1 MNVEILNNLGEMM
14 DNNLGVQVLS
24 GIMIIVFGIVFVF
37 GLTNCILG
45 YRLLRFWMMIFG
57 FCIGAGIGFFLV
69 YRIGTEEKAYY
80 MGAMLGIGVVMA
92 VLAFMIYRAGIF
104 ILGAGLGLSLSIYLI
119 HPTSSFSF
127 FLCILIGV
135 GIGVLAM
142 RYDREV
148 IIVGTSFL
156 GGVTA
161 GLSLAKL
168 LSMDQIP
175 YGILFGA
182 AFAILG
188 MLIQFAINKP
198 KAGKGPRRRE
208 AEPERRP
215 SEKRT
220 GRKEMPEDE
229 ADQEE
234 LLEEKLLEEEL
245 LDDDDFE
252 DYFTGKLDLT
262 RDKRASD
269 PKKTDELKVQDIHSQ
284 MWEQKK
290 QQSQRKSRRR
300 KTDLTD

>member
-1 MNVEILNNLGEMM
+1 MNVEILNKLGEMM
-14 DNNLGVQVLS
+14 DNILGIQVLS

-104 ILGAGLGLSLSIYLI
+104 ILGAGLGLFLSIYLI

-135 GIGVLAM
+135 GIGVLAL

-168 LSMDQIP
+168 LAMDQIP

-198 KAGKGPRRRE
+198 RAAKAPRREEQPDRRSSEERTKKKE
-208 AEPERRP
+208 AL
-215 SEKRT
+215 
-220 GRKEMPEDE
+220 EDE
-229 ADQEE
+229 VDQEE
-234 LLEEKLLEEEL
+234 LEEKLLEEEL
-245 LDDDDFE
+245 LDEDDFE
-252 DYFTGKLDLT
+252 DYFTGKLDLA
-262 RDKRASD
+262 RDERVSGS
-269 PKKTDELKVQDIHSQ
+269 KKTDGPKVQDIHSQ

-290 QQSQRKSRRR
+290 QQSQRRTRKR
-300 KTDLTD
+300 KTDITD

>member
-1 MNVEILNNLGEMM
+1 MNVEILNKLGEMM
-14 DNNLGVQVLS
+14 DNILGIQVLS

-37 GLTNCILG
+37 GLINCILG

-104 ILGAGLGLSLSIYLI
+104 ILGAGLGLFLSIYLI

-135 GIGVLAM
+135 GIGMLAL

-168 LSMDQIP
+168 LAMDQIP

-198 KAGKGPRRRE
+198 RAAKAPRREEQPDRRSSEERTKKKE
-208 AEPERRP
+208 AL
-215 SEKRT
+215 
-220 GRKEMPEDE
+220 EDE

-234 LLEEKLLEEEL
+234 LEEKFLEEEL
-245 LDDDDFE
+245 LDEDDFE
-252 DYFTGKLDLT
+252 DYFTGKLDLA
-262 RDKRASD
+262 RDERVSGS
-269 PKKTDELKVQDIHSQ
+269 KKTDGLKVQDIHSQ

-290 QQSQRKSRRR
+290 QQSQRRTRKR
-300 KTDLTD
+300 KTDITD

>member
-1 MNVEILNNLGEMM
+1 MNVEILNKLGEMM
-14 DNNLGVQVLS
+14 DNILGIQVLS

-69 YRIGTEEKAYY
+69 YRIDTEDKAYY
-80 MGAMLGIGVVMA
+80 MAAMLGIGVVMA

-104 ILGAGLGLSLSIYLI
+104 ILGAGLGLFLSIYLI

-135 GIGVLAM
+135 GIGVLAL

-168 LSMDQIP
+168 LAMDQIP

-198 KAGKGPRRRE
+198 RAAKAPRREEQLDRRSSE
-208 AEPERRP
+208 ERI
-215 SEKRT
+215 KK
-220 GRKEMPEDE
+220 KEVLEDE

-234 LLEEKLLEEEL
+234 LEEKILEEEL
-245 LDDDDFE
+245 LDEDDFE

-262 RDKRASD
+262 KDERVSGS
-269 PKKTDELKVQDIHSQ
+269 KKTDGAKAQDIHSQ

-290 QQSQRKSRRR
+290 QQSQRRTR
-300 KTDLTD
+300 KRKIDITD

>member
-1 MNVEILNNLGEMM
+1 MNVEILNKLGEMM
-14 DNNLGVQVLS
+14 DNILGIQVLS

-104 ILGAGLGLSLSIYLI
+104 ILGAGLGLFLSIYLI

-135 GIGVLAM
+135 GIGVLAL

-168 LSMDQIP
+168 LAMDQIP

-198 KAGKGPRRRE
+198 RAAKAPRREEQPDRRSSEERTKKKE
-208 AEPERRP
+208 AL
-215 SEKRT
+215 
-220 GRKEMPEDE
+220 EDE

-234 LLEEKLLEEEL
+234 LEEKILEEEL
-245 LDDDDFE
+245 LDEDDFE
-252 DYFTGKLDLT
+252 DYFTGKLDLAKDE
-262 RDKRASD
+262 RVSGS
-269 PKKTDELKVQDIHSQ
+269 KKTDGAKAQDIHSQ

-290 QQSQRKSRRR
+290 QQSQRRTR
-300 KTDLTD
+300 KRKIDITD

>member
-1 MNVEILNNLGEMM
+1 MNVEILNKLGEMM
-14 DNNLGVQVLS
+14 DNILGIQVLS

-69 YRIGTEEKAYY
+69 YRIDTEEKAYY

-104 ILGAGLGLSLSIYLI
+104 ILGAGLGLFLSIYLI

-127 FLCILIGV
+127 FLCILVGV
-135 GIGVLAM
+135 GIGVLAL

-168 LSMDQIP
+168 LAMDQIP

-198 KAGKGPRRRE
+198 RAAKAPRREEQLDRRSSE
-208 AEPERRP
+208 ERI
-215 SEKRT
+215 KK
-220 GRKEMPEDE
+220 KEVLEDE

-234 LLEEKLLEEEL
+234 LEEKILEEEL
-245 LDDDDFE
+245 LDEDDFE
-252 DYFTGKLDLT
+252 DYFTGKLDLAKDE
-262 RDKRASD
+262 RVSGS
-269 PKKTDELKVQDIHSQ
+269 KKTDGAKAQDIHSQ

-290 QQSQRKSRRR
+290 QQSQRRTR
-300 KTDLTD
+300 KRKIDITD

>member
-1 MNVEILNNLGEMM
+1 MNVEILNKLGEMM
-14 DNNLGVQVLS
+14 DNILGIQVLS

-69 YRIGTEEKAYY
+69 YRIDTEEKAYY
-80 MGAMLGIGVVMA
+80 MAAMLGIGVVMA

-104 ILGAGLGLSLSIYLI
+104 ILGAGLGLFLSIYLI

-135 GIGVLAM
+135 GIGVLAL

-168 LSMDQIP
+168 LAMDQIP

-198 KAGKGPRRRE
+198 RASKAPRREEQLDRRSSE
-208 AEPERRP
+208 ERI
-215 SEKRT
+215 KK
-220 GRKEMPEDE
+220 KEVLEDE

-234 LLEEKLLEEEL
+234 LEEKILEEEL
-245 LDDDDFE
+245 LDEDDFE

-262 RDKRASD
+262 KDERVSGS
-269 PKKTDELKVQDIHSQ
+269 KKTDGAKAQDIHSQ

-290 QQSQRKSRRR
+290 QQSQRRTR
-300 KTDLTD
+300 KRKIDITD

>member
-1 MNVEILNNLGEMM
+1 MNVEILNKLGEMM
-14 DNNLGVQVLS
+14 DNILGIQVLS

-69 YRIGTEEKAYY
+69 YRVGTEEKAYY

-104 ILGAGLGLSLSIYLI
+104 ILGAGLGLFLSIYLI

-135 GIGVLAM
+135 GIGVLAL

-168 LSMDQIP
+168 LAMDQIP

-198 KAGKGPRRRE
+198 RAAKATRRE
-208 AEPERRP
+208 EQPDRRSSEERT
-215 SEKRT
+215 KK
-220 GRKEMPEDE
+220 KETLEDE
-229 ADQEE
+229 ADQED
-234 LLEEKLLEEEL
+234 LEEKYLEEEL
-245 LDDDDFE
+245 LDEDDFE
-252 DYFTGKLDLT
+252 DYVTGKLDLAKDE
-262 RDKRASD
+262 RVSGS
-269 PKKTDELKVQDIHSQ
+269 KKTDGAKAQDIHSQ

-290 QQSQRKSRRR
+290 QQSQRRTR
-300 KTDLTD
+300 KRKIDITD

>member
-1 MNVEILNNLGEMM
+1 MNVEILNKLGEMM
-14 DNNLGVQVLS
+14 DNILGIQVLS

-57 FCIGAGIGFFLV
+57 FYIGAGIGFFLV
-69 YRIGTEEKAYY
+69 YRVGTEEKAYY

-104 ILGAGLGLSLSIYLI
+104 ILGAGLGLFLSIYLI

-135 GIGVLAM
+135 GIGVLAL

-168 LSMDQIP
+168 LVMDQIP

-198 KAGKGPRRRE
+198 RAAKATRRE
-208 AEPERRP
+208 EQPDRRSSEERI
-215 SEKRT
+215 KK
-220 GRKEMPEDE
+220 KEVLEDE

-234 LLEEKLLEEEL
+234 LEEKILEEEL
-245 LDDDDFE
+245 LDEDDFE
-252 DYFTGKLDLT
+252 DYFTGKLDLAKDE
-262 RDKRASD
+262 RVSGS
-269 PKKTDELKVQDIHSQ
+269 KKTDGAKAQDIHSQ

-290 QQSQRKSRRR
+290 QQSQRRTR
-300 KTDLTD
+300 KRKIDITD

>member
-1 MNVEILNNLGEMM
+1 MNVEILNKLGEMM
-14 DNNLGVQVLS
+14 DNILGIQVLS

-104 ILGAGLGLSLSIYLI
+104 ILGAGLGLFLSIYLI

-135 GIGVLAM
+135 GIGVLAL

-168 LSMDQIP
+168 LAMDQIP

-198 KAGKGPRRRE
+198 RAAKAPRREEQPDRRSSEERTKKKE
-208 AEPERRP
+208 AL
-215 SEKRT
+215 
-220 GRKEMPEDE
+220 EDE
-229 ADQEE
+229 TDQED
-234 LLEEKLLEEEL
+234 LEEKLLEEEL
-245 LDDDDFE
+245 LDEDDFE
-252 DYFTGKLDLT
+252 DYFTGKLDLA
-262 RDKRASD
+262 RDERVSGS
-269 PKKTDELKVQDIHSQ
+269 KKTDGLKAQDIHSQ

-290 QQSQRKSRRR
+290 QQSQRRTRKR
-300 KTDLTD
+300 KTDITD

>member
-1 MNVEILNNLGEMM
+1 MNVEILNKLGEMM
-14 DNNLGVQVLS
+14 DNILGIQVLS

-69 YRIGTEEKAYY
+69 YRIDTEEKAYY
-80 MGAMLGIGVVMA
+80 MAAMLGIGVVMA

-104 ILGAGLGLSLSIYLI
+104 ILGAGLGLFLSIYLI

-135 GIGVLAM
+135 GIGVLAL

-168 LSMDQIP
+168 LAMDQIP

-198 KAGKGPRRRE
+198 RAAKATRRE
-208 AEPERRP
+208 EKPDRRSSEERT
-215 SEKRT
+215 KK
-220 GRKEMPEDE
+220 KEALEDE
-229 ADQEE
+229 ADQED
-234 LLEEKLLEEEL
+234 LEEKYLEEEL
-245 LDDDDFE
+245 LDEDDFE
-252 DYFTGKLDLT
+252 DYFTGKLDLAKDE
-262 RDKRASD
+262 RVSGS
-269 PKKTDELKVQDIHSQ
+269 KKTDGAKAQDIHSQ

-290 QQSQRKSRRR
+290 QQSQRRTR
-300 KTDLTD
+300 KRKIDITD

>member
-1 MNVEILNNLGEMM
+1 MNVEILNKLAEMM
-14 DNNLGVQVLS
+14 DNILGIQVLS

-104 ILGAGLGLSLSIYLI
+104 ILGAGLGLFLSIYLI

-135 GIGVLAM
+135 GIGVLAL

-168 LSMDQIP
+168 LAMDQIP

-198 KAGKGPRRRE
+198 RAAKAPRREGQPDRRSSEERTKKKE
-208 AEPERRP
+208 AL
-215 SEKRT
+215 
-220 GRKEMPEDE
+220 EDE

-234 LLEEKLLEEEL
+234 LEEKFLEEEL
-245 LDDDDFE
+245 LDEDDFE
-252 DYFTGKLDLT
+252 DYFTGKLDLA
-262 RDKRASD
+262 RDERVSGS
-269 PKKTDELKVQDIHSQ
+269 KKTDGLKAQDIHSQ

-290 QQSQRKSRRR
+290 QQSQRRTRKR
-300 KTDLTD
+300 KTDITD

>member
-1 MNVEILNNLGEMM
+1 MNVEILNKLGEMM
-14 DNNLGVQVLS
+14 DNILGIQVLS

-69 YRIGTEEKAYY
+69 YRVGTEEKAYY

-104 ILGAGLGLSLSIYLI
+104 ILGAGLGLFLSIYLI

-135 GIGVLAM
+135 GIGVLAL

-168 LSMDQIP
+168 LAMDQIP

-198 KAGKGPRRRE
+198 RAAKAPRREEQLDRRSSE
-208 AEPERRP
+208 ERI
-215 SEKRT
+215 KK
-220 GRKEMPEDE
+220 KEVLEDE

-234 LLEEKLLEEEL
+234 LEEKILEEEL
-245 LDDDDFE
+245 LDEDDFE
-252 DYFTGKLDLT
+252 DYFTGKLDLAKDE
-262 RDKRASD
+262 RVSES
-269 PKKTDELKVQDIHSQ
+269 KKTDGAKAQDIHSQ

-290 QQSQRKSRRR
+290 QQSQRRTR
-300 KTDLTD
+300 KRKIDITD

>member
-1 MNVEILNNLGEMM
+1 MNVEILNKLGEMM
-14 DNNLGVQVLS
+14 DNILGIQVLS

-69 YRIGTEEKAYY
+69 YRIDTEEKAYY
-80 MGAMLGIGVVMA
+80 MVAMLGIGVVMA

-104 ILGAGLGLSLSIYLI
+104 ILGAGLGLFLSIYLI

-135 GIGVLAM
+135 GIGVLAL

-168 LSMDQIP
+168 LAMDQIP

-198 KAGKGPRRRE
+198 RAAKAPRREEQLDRRSSE
-208 AEPERRP
+208 ERI
-215 SEKRT
+215 KK
-220 GRKEMPEDE
+220 KEVLEDE

-234 LLEEKLLEEEL
+234 LEEKILEEEL
-245 LDDDDFE
+245 LDEDDFE
-252 DYFTGKLDLT
+252 DYFTGKLDLAKDE
-262 RDKRASD
+262 RVSG
-269 PKKTDELKVQDIHSQ
+269 PKKTDGAKAQDIHSQ

-290 QQSQRKSRRR
+290 QQSQRRTR
-300 KTDLTD
+300 KRKIDITD

>member
-1 MNVEILNNLGEMM
+1 MNVEILNKLGEMM
-14 DNNLGVQVLS
+14 DNILGIQVLS

-69 YRIGTEEKAYY
+69 YRVGTEEKAYY

-104 ILGAGLGLSLSIYLI
+104 ILGAGLGLFLSIYLI

-135 GIGVLAM
+135 GIGVLAL

-168 LSMDQIP
+168 LAMDQIP

-198 KAGKGPRRRE
+198 RAAKAPRREEQLDRRSSE
-208 AEPERRP
+208 ERI
-215 SEKRT
+215 KK
-220 GRKEMPEDE
+220 KEVLEDE

-234 LLEEKLLEEEL
+234 LKEKILEEEL
-245 LDDDDFE
+245 LDEDDFE

-262 RDKRASD
+262 KDERVSGS
-269 PKKTDELKVQDIHSQ
+269 KKTDGAKAQDIHSQ

-290 QQSQRKSRRR
+290 QQSQRRTR
-300 KTDLTD
+300 KRKIDITD

>member
-1 MNVEILNNLGEMM
+1 MNVEILNKLGEMM
-14 DNNLGVQVLS
+14 DNILGIQVLS

-104 ILGAGLGLSLSIYLI
+104 ILGAGLGLFLSIYLI

-135 GIGVLAM
+135 GIGVLAL

-168 LSMDQIP
+168 LAMDQIP

-198 KAGKGPRRRE
+198 RAAKAPRREEQPDRRSSE
-208 AEPERRP
+208 ERT
-215 SEKRT
+215 K
-220 GRKEMPEDE
+220 KKVAVEDE
-229 ADQEE
+229 TDQED
-234 LLEEKLLEEEL
+234 LEEKLLEEEL
-245 LDDDDFE
+245 LDEDDFE
-252 DYFTGKLDLT
+252 DYFTGKLDLA
-262 RDKRASD
+262 RDERVSGS
-269 PKKTDELKVQDIHSQ
+269 KKTDGLKVQDIHSQ

-290 QQSQRKSRRR
+290 QQSQRRTRKR
-300 KTDLTD
+300 KTDITD

>member
-1 MNVEILNNLGEMM
+1 MNVEILNKLGEMM
-14 DNNLGVQVLS
+14 DNILGIQVLS

-69 YRIGTEEKAYY
+69 YRVGTEEKAYY

-104 ILGAGLGLSLSIYLI
+104 ILGAGLGLFLSIYLI

-135 GIGVLAM
+135 GIGVLAL

-168 LSMDQIP
+168 LAMDQIP

-198 KAGKGPRRRE
+198 RAAKAPRREEQLDRRSSE
-208 AEPERRP
+208 ERI
-215 SEKRT
+215 KK
-220 GRKEMPEDE
+220 KEVLEDE

-234 LLEEKLLEEEL
+234 LEEKILEEEL
-245 LDDDDFE
+245 LDEDDFE
-252 DYFTGKLDLT
+252 DYFTGKLDLAKDE
-262 RDKRASD
+262 RVSGS
-269 PKKTDELKVQDIHSQ
+269 KKTDGAKAQDIHSQ

-290 QQSQRKSRRR
+290 QQSQRRTR
-300 KTDLTD
+300 KRKIDITD

>member
-1 MNVEILNNLGEMM
+1 MNLEILNKLGEMM
-14 DNNLGVQVLS
+14 DNILGIQVLS

-37 GLTNCILG
+37 GLINCILG

-104 ILGAGLGLSLSIYLI
+104 ILGAGLGLFLSIYLI

-135 GIGVLAM
+135 GIGVLAL

-168 LSMDQIP
+168 LAMDQIP

-198 KAGKGPRRRE
+198 RAAKAPRREEQPDRRSSE
-208 AEPERRP
+208 ERT
-215 SEKRT
+215 K
-220 GRKEMPEDE
+220 KKVAVEDE
-229 ADQEE
+229 TDQEE
-234 LLEEKLLEEEL
+234 LEEKFLEEEL
-245 LDDDDFE
+245 LDEDDFE
-252 DYFTGKLDLT
+252 DYFTGKLDLA
-262 RDKRASD
+262 RDERVSGS
-269 PKKTDELKVQDIHSQ
+269 KKTDGLKAQDIHSQ

-290 QQSQRKSRRR
+290 QQSQRRTRKR
-300 KTDLTD
+300 KTDITD

>member
-1 MNVEILNNLGEMM
+1 MNVEILNKLGEMM
-14 DNNLGVQVLS
+14 DNILGIQVLS

-69 YRIGTEEKAYY
+69 YRVGTEEKAYY

-104 ILGAGLGLSLSIYLI
+104 ILGAGLGLFLSIYLI

-135 GIGVLAM
+135 GIGVLAL

-168 LSMDQIP
+168 LAMDQIP

-198 KAGKGPRRRE
+198 RAAKATRRE
-208 AEPERRP
+208 EQPDRRSSEERT
-215 SEKRT
+215 KK
-220 GRKEMPEDE
+220 KETLEDE
-229 ADQEE
+229 ADQED
-234 LLEEKLLEEEL
+234 LEEKYLEEEL
-245 LDDDDFE
+245 LDEDDFE
-252 DYFTGKLDLT
+252 DYFTGKLDLAKGE
-262 RDKRASD
+262 RVSGS
-269 PKKTDELKVQDIHSQ
+269 KKTDGAKAQDIHSQ

-290 QQSQRKSRRR
+290 QQSQRRTR
-300 KTDLTD
+300 KRKIDITD

>member
-1 MNVEILNNLGEMM
+1 MNVEILNKLGEMM
-14 DNNLGVQVLS
+14 DNILGIQVLS

-69 YRIGTEEKAYY
+69 YRVGTEEKAYY

-104 ILGAGLGLSLSIYLI
+104 ILGAGLGLFLSIYLI

-135 GIGVLAM
+135 GIGVLAL

-168 LSMDQIP
+168 LAMDQIP

-198 KAGKGPRRRE
+198 RAAKATRRE
-208 AEPERRP
+208 EQPDRRSSEERT
-215 SEKRT
+215 KK
-220 GRKEMPEDE
+220 KETLEDE
-229 ADQEE
+229 ADQED
-234 LLEEKLLEEEL
+234 LEEKYLEEEL
-245 LDDDDFE
+245 LDEDDFE
-252 DYFTGKLDLT
+252 DYFTGKLDLAKDE
-262 RDKRASD
+262 RVSES
-269 PKKTDELKVQDIHSQ
+269 KKTDGAKAQDIHSQ

-290 QQSQRKSRRR
+290 QQSQRRTR
-300 KTDLTD
+300 KRKIDITD

>member
-1 MNVEILNNLGEMM
+1 MNVEILNKLGEMM
-14 DNNLGVQVLS
+14 DNILGIQVLS

-69 YRIGTEEKAYY
+69 YRIDTEEKAYY
-80 MGAMLGIGVVMA
+80 MAAMLGIGVVMA

-104 ILGAGLGLSLSIYLI
+104 ILGAELGLFLSIYLI

-135 GIGVLAM
+135 GIGVLAL

-168 LSMDQIP
+168 LAMDQIP

-198 KAGKGPRRRE
+198 RAAKAPRREEQLDRRSSE
-208 AEPERRP
+208 ERI
-215 SEKRT
+215 KK
-220 GRKEMPEDE
+220 KEVLEDE

-234 LLEEKLLEEEL
+234 LEEKILEEEL
-245 LDDDDFE
+245 LDEDDFE

-262 RDKRASD
+262 KDERVSGS
-269 PKKTDELKVQDIHSQ
+269 KKTDGAKAQDIHSQ

-290 QQSQRKSRRR
+290 QQSQRRTR
-300 KTDLTD
+300 KRKIDITD

>member
-1 MNVEILNNLGEMM
+1 MNVEILNKLGEMM
-14 DNNLGVQVLS
+14 DNILGIQVLS

-69 YRIGTEEKAYY
+69 YRVGTEEKAYY

-104 ILGAGLGLSLSIYLI
+104 ILGAGLGLFLSIYLI

-135 GIGVLAM
+135 GIGVLAL

-168 LSMDQIP
+168 LAMDQIP

-198 KAGKGPRRRE
+198 RAAKATRRE
-208 AEPERRP
+208 EQPDRRSSEERT
-215 SEKRT
+215 KK
-220 GRKEMPEDE
+220 KEALEDE

-234 LLEEKLLEEEL
+234 LEEKILEEEL
-245 LDDDDFE
+245 LDEDDFE
-252 DYFTGKLDLT
+252 DYFTGKLDLAKDE
-262 RDKRASD
+262 RVSGS
-269 PKKTDELKVQDIHSQ
+269 KKTDGAKAQDIHSQ

-290 QQSQRKSRRR
+290 QQSQRRTR
-300 KTDLTD
+300 KRKIDITD

>member
-1 MNVEILNNLGEMM
+1 
-14 DNNLGVQVLS
+14 
-24 GIMIIVFGIVFVF
+24 
-37 GLTNCILG
+37 
-45 YRLLRFWMMIFG
+45 
-57 FCIGAGIGFFLV
+57 
-69 YRIGTEEKAYY
+69 

-104 ILGAGLGLSLSIYLI
+104 ILGAGLGLFLSIYLI

-135 GIGVLAM
+135 GIGVLAL

-168 LSMDQIP
+168 LAMDQIP

-198 KAGKGPRRRE
+198 RAAKAPRREEQPDRRSSEERTKKKE
-208 AEPERRP
+208 AL
-215 SEKRT
+215 
-220 GRKEMPEDE
+220 EDE

-234 LLEEKLLEEEL
+234 LEEKFLEEEL
-245 LDDDDFE
+245 LDEDDFE
-252 DYFTGKLDLT
+252 DYFTGKLDLA
-262 RDKRASD
+262 RDERVSGS
-269 PKKTDELKVQDIHSQ
+269 KKTDGLKAQDIHSQ
-284 MWEQKK
+284 M
-290 QQSQRKSRRR
+290 
-300 KTDLTD
+300 

>member
-1 MNVEILNNLGEMM
+1 MNVEILNKLREMM
-14 DNNLGVQVLS
+14 DNILGIQVLS

-69 YRIGTEEKAYY
+69 YRVGTEEKAYY

-104 ILGAGLGLSLSIYLI
+104 ILGAGLGLFLSIYLI

-135 GIGVLAM
+135 GIGVLAL

-168 LSMDQIP
+168 LAMDQIP

-182 AFAILG
+182 VFAILG

-198 KAGKGPRRRE
+198 RAAKATRRE
-208 AEPERRP
+208 EQPDRRSSEERT
-215 SEKRT
+215 KK
-220 GRKEMPEDE
+220 KETLEDE
-229 ADQEE
+229 ADQED
-234 LLEEKLLEEEL
+234 LEEKYLEEEL
-245 LDDDDFE
+245 LDEDDFE
-252 DYFTGKLDLT
+252 DYFTGKLDLAKDE
-262 RDKRASD
+262 RVSGS
-269 PKKTDELKVQDIHSQ
+269 KKTDGAKAQDIHSQ

-290 QQSQRKSRRR
+290 QQSQRRTR
-300 KTDLTD
+300 KRKIDITD

>member
-1 MNVEILNNLGEMM
+1 MNVEILNKLGEMM
-14 DNNLGVQVLS
+14 DNILGIQVLS

-69 YRIGTEEKAYY
+69 YRVGTEEKAYY

-104 ILGAGLGLSLSIYLI
+104 ILGAGLGLFLSIYLI

-135 GIGVLAM
+135 GIGVLAL

-168 LSMDQIP
+168 LAMDQIP

-198 KAGKGPRRRE
+198 RAAKAPRREEQLDRRSSE
-208 AEPERRP
+208 ERI
-215 SEKRT
+215 KK
-220 GRKEMPEDE
+220 KETLEDE

-234 LLEEKLLEEEL
+234 LEEKILEEEL
-245 LDDDDFE
+245 LDEDDFE

-262 RDKRASD
+262 KDERVSGS
-269 PKKTDELKVQDIHSQ
+269 KKTDGAKAQDIHSQ

-290 QQSQRKSRRR
+290 QQSQRRTR
-300 KTDLTD
+300 KRKIDITD

>member
-1 MNVEILNNLGEMM
+1 MNVEILNKLGEMM
-14 DNNLGVQVLS
+14 DNILGIQVLS

-104 ILGAGLGLSLSIYLI
+104 ILGAGLGLFLSIYLI

-135 GIGVLAM
+135 GIGVLAL

-168 LSMDQIP
+168 LAMDQIP

-198 KAGKGPRRRE
+198 RAAKATRRE
-208 AEPERRP
+208 EQPDRRSSEERT
-215 SEKRT
+215 KK
-220 GRKEMPEDE
+220 KEALEDE
-229 ADQEE
+229 ADQED
-234 LLEEKLLEEEL
+234 LEEKYLEEEL
-245 LDDDDFE
+245 LDEDDFE
-252 DYFTGKLDLT
+252 DYFTGKLDLAKDE
-262 RDKRASD
+262 RVSGS
-269 PKKTDELKVQDIHSQ
+269 KKTDGAKAQDIHSQ

-290 QQSQRKSRRR
+290 QQSQRRTR
-300 KTDLTD
+300 KRKIDITD

>member
-1 MNVEILNNLGEMM
+1 MNVEILNKLGEMM
-14 DNNLGVQVLS
+14 DNILGIQVLS

-69 YRIGTEEKAYY
+69 YRIDTEEKAYY
-80 MGAMLGIGVVMA
+80 MAAMLGIGVVMA

-104 ILGAGLGLSLSIYLI
+104 ILGAGLGLFLSIYLI

-135 GIGVLAM
+135 GIGVLAL

-168 LSMDQIP
+168 LAMDQIP

-198 KAGKGPRRRE
+198 RASKAPRREEQLDRRSSE
-208 AEPERRP
+208 ERI
-215 SEKRT
+215 KK
-220 GRKEMPEDE
+220 KEVLEDE

-234 LLEEKLLEEEL
+234 LEEKILEEEL
-245 LDDDDFE
+245 LDEDDFE
-252 DYFTGKLDLT
+252 DYFTGKLDLAKDE
-262 RDKRASD
+262 RVSGS
-269 PKKTDELKVQDIHSQ
+269 KKTDGAKAQDIHSQ

-290 QQSQRKSRRR
+290 QQSQRRTR
-300 KTDLTD
+300 KRKIDITD

>member
-1 MNVEILNNLGEMM
+1 MNVEILNKLGEMM
-14 DNNLGVQVLS
+14 DNILGIQVLS

-69 YRIGTEEKAYY
+69 YRVGTEEKAYY

-104 ILGAGLGLSLSIYLI
+104 ILGAGLGLFLSIYLI

-135 GIGVLAM
+135 GIGVLAL

-168 LSMDQIP
+168 LAMDQIP

-198 KAGKGPRRRE
+198 RAAKATRRE
-208 AEPERRP
+208 EQLDRRSSEERI
-215 SEKRT
+215 KK
-220 GRKEMPEDE
+220 KEVLEDE

-234 LLEEKLLEEEL
+234 LEEKILEEEL
-245 LDDDDFE
+245 LDEDDFE
-252 DYFTGKLDLT
+252 DYFTGKLDLAKDE
-262 RDKRASD
+262 RVSGS
-269 PKKTDELKVQDIHSQ
+269 KKTDGAKAQDIHSQ

-290 QQSQRKSRRR
+290 QQSQRRTR
-300 KTDLTD
+300 KRKIDITD

>member
-1 MNVEILNNLGEMM
+1 MNVEILNKLGEMM
-14 DNNLGVQVLS
+14 DNILGIQVLS

-69 YRIGTEEKAYY
+69 YRVGTEEKAYY

-104 ILGAGLGLSLSIYLI
+104 ILGAGLGLFLSIYLI

-135 GIGVLAM
+135 GIGVLAL

-168 LSMDQIP
+168 LAMDQIP

-198 KAGKGPRRRE
+198 RATKAPRREEQLGRRSSE
-208 AEPERRP
+208 ERI
-215 SEKRT
+215 KK
-220 GRKEMPEDE
+220 KEVLEDE
-229 ADQEE
+229 ADQED
-234 LLEEKLLEEEL
+234 LEEKYLEEEL
-245 LDDDDFE
+245 LDEDDFE
-252 DYFTGKLDLT
+252 DYFTGKLDLAKDE
-262 RDKRASD
+262 RVSGS
-269 PKKTDELKVQDIHSQ
+269 KKTDGAKAQDIHSQ

-290 QQSQRKSRRR
+290 QQSQRRTR
-300 KTDLTD
+300 KRKIDITD

>member
-1 MNVEILNNLGEMM
+1 MNVEILNKLGEMM
-14 DNNLGVQVLS
+14 DNILGIQVLS

-69 YRIGTEEKAYY
+69 YRIDTEEKAYY
-80 MGAMLGIGVVMA
+80 MAAMLGIGVVMA

-104 ILGAGLGLSLSIYLI
+104 ILGAGLGLFLSIYLI

-135 GIGVLAM
+135 GIGVLAL

-168 LSMDQIP
+168 LAMDQIP

-198 KAGKGPRRRE
+198 RAAKAPRREEQLDRRSSE
-208 AEPERRP
+208 ERI
-215 SEKRT
+215 KK
-220 GRKEMPEDE
+220 KEVLEDE

-234 LLEEKLLEEEL
+234 LEEKILEEEL
-245 LDDDDFE
+245 LDEDDFE

-262 RDKRASD
+262 KDERVSGS
-269 PKKTDELKVQDIHSQ
+269 KKTDGAKAQDIHSQ

-290 QQSQRKSRRR
+290 QQSQRRTR
-300 KTDLTD
+300 KRKIDITD

>member
-1 MNVEILNNLGEMM
+1 MNVEILNKLGEMV
-14 DNNLGVQVLS
+14 DNILGIQVLS

-104 ILGAGLGLSLSIYLI
+104 ILGAGLGLFLSIYLI

-135 GIGVLAM
+135 GIGVLAL

-168 LSMDQIP
+168 LAMDQIP

-198 KAGKGPRRRE
+198 RAAKAPRREEQPDRRSSEERTKKKE
-208 AEPERRP
+208 AL
-215 SEKRT
+215 
-220 GRKEMPEDE
+220 EDE

-234 LLEEKLLEEEL
+234 LEEKFLEEEL
-245 LDDDDFE
+245 LDEDDFE
-252 DYFTGKLDLT
+252 DYFTGKLDLA
-262 RDKRASD
+262 RDERVSGS
-269 PKKTDELKVQDIHSQ
+269 KKTDGLKTQDIHSQ

-290 QQSQRKSRRR
+290 QQSQRRTRKR
-300 KTDLTD
+300 KTDITD

>member
-1 MNVEILNNLGEMM
+1 MNVEILNKLGEMM
-14 DNNLGVQVLS
+14 DNILGIQVLS

-37 GLTNCILG
+37 GLINCILG

-104 ILGAGLGLSLSIYLI
+104 ILGAGLGLFLSIYLI

-135 GIGVLAM
+135 GIGVLAL

-168 LSMDQIP
+168 LAMDQIP

-198 KAGKGPRRRE
+198 RAAKAPRREEQPDRRSSE
-208 AEPERRP
+208 ERT
-215 SEKRT
+215 K
-220 GRKEMPEDE
+220 KKVAVEDE
-229 ADQEE
+229 TDQED
-234 LLEEKLLEEEL
+234 LEEKLLEEEL
-245 LDDDDFE
+245 LDEDDFE
-252 DYFTGKLDLT
+252 DYFTGKLDLA
-262 RDKRASD
+262 RDERVSGS
-269 PKKTDELKVQDIHSQ
+269 KKTDGLKVQDIHSQ

-290 QQSQRKSRRR
+290 QQSQRRTRKR
-300 KTDLTD
+300 KTDITD

>member
-1 MNVEILNNLGEMM
+1 MNVEILNKLGEMV
-14 DNNLGVQVLS
+14 DNILGIQVLS

-104 ILGAGLGLSLSIYLI
+104 ILGAGLGLFLSIYLI

-135 GIGVLAM
+135 GIGVLAL

-168 LSMDQIP
+168 LAMDQIP

-198 KAGKGPRRRE
+198 RAAKAPRREEQPDRRSSEQRTKKKE
-208 AEPERRP
+208 AL
-215 SEKRT
+215 
-220 GRKEMPEDE
+220 EDE

-234 LLEEKLLEEEL
+234 LEEKFLEEEL
-245 LDDDDFE
+245 LDEDDFE
-252 DYFTGKLDLT
+252 DYFTGKLDLA
-262 RDKRASD
+262 RDERVSGS
-269 PKKTDELKVQDIHSQ
+269 KKTDGLKVQDIHSQ

-290 QQSQRKSRRR
+290 QQSQRRTRKR
-300 KTDLTD
+300 KTDITD

>member
-1 MNVEILNNLGEMM
+1 MNVEILNKLGEMV
-14 DNNLGVQVLS
+14 DNILGIQVLS

-104 ILGAGLGLSLSIYLI
+104 ILGAGLGLFLSIYLI

-135 GIGVLAM
+135 GIGVLAL

-168 LSMDQIP
+168 LAMDQIP

-198 KAGKGPRRRE
+198 RAAKAPRREEQPDRRSSEQRTKKKE
-208 AEPERRP
+208 AL
-215 SEKRT
+215 
-220 GRKEMPEDE
+220 EDE

-234 LLEEKLLEEEL
+234 LEEKFLEEEL
-245 LDDDDFE
+245 LDEDDFE
-252 DYFTGKLDLT
+252 DYFTGKLDLA
-262 RDKRASD
+262 RDERVSGS
-269 PKKTDELKVQDIHSQ
+269 KKTDGLKTQDIHSQ

-290 QQSQRKSRRR
+290 QQSQRRTRKR
-300 KTDLTD
+300 KTDITD

>member
-1 MNVEILNNLGEMM
+1 MNVEILNKLGEMM
-14 DNNLGVQVLS
+14 DNILGIQVLS

-69 YRIGTEEKAYY
+69 YRIDTEEKAYY
-80 MGAMLGIGVVMA
+80 MAAMLGIGVVMA

-104 ILGAGLGLSLSIYLI
+104 ILGAGLGLFLSIYLI

-135 GIGVLAM
+135 GIGVLAL

-168 LSMDQIP
+168 LAMDQIP

-188 MLIQFAINKP
+188 MLIQFAINTP
-198 KAGKGPRRRE
+198 RAAKAPRREEQLDRRSSE
-208 AEPERRP
+208 ERI
-215 SEKRT
+215 KK
-220 GRKEMPEDE
+220 KEVLEDE

-234 LLEEKLLEEEL
+234 LEEKILEEEL
-245 LDDDDFE
+245 LDEDDFE
-252 DYFTGKLDLT
+252 DYFTGKLDLAKDE
-262 RDKRASD
+262 RVSGS
-269 PKKTDELKVQDIHSQ
+269 KKTDGAKAQDIHSQ

-290 QQSQRKSRRR
+290 QQSQRRTR
-300 KTDLTD
+300 KRKIDITD

>member
-1 MNVEILNNLGEMM
+1 
-14 DNNLGVQVLS
+14 
-24 GIMIIVFGIVFVF
+24 
-37 GLTNCILG
+37 
-45 YRLLRFWMMIFG
+45 MMIFG

-69 YRIGTEEKAYY
+69 YRIDTEEKAYY
-80 MGAMLGIGVVMA
+80 MAAMLGIGVVMA

-104 ILGAGLGLSLSIYLI
+104 ILGAGLGLFLSIYLI

-135 GIGVLAM
+135 GIGVLAL

-168 LSMDQIP
+168 LAMDQIP

-198 KAGKGPRRRE
+198 RAAKAPRREEQLDRRSSE
-208 AEPERRP
+208 ERI
-215 SEKRT
+215 KK
-220 GRKEMPEDE
+220 KEVLEDE

-234 LLEEKLLEEEL
+234 LEEKILEEEL
-245 LDDDDFE
+245 LDEDDFE
-252 DYFTGKLDLT
+252 DYFTGKLDLAKDE
-262 RDKRASD
+262 RVSES
-269 PKKTDELKVQDIHSQ
+269 KKTDGAKAQDIHSQ

-290 QQSQRKSRRR
+290 QQSQRRTR
-300 KTDLTD
+300 KRKIDITD

>member
-1 MNVEILNNLGEMM
+1 MNMDMLSRGFDILQRAGGMEQISQLMVIVY
-14 DNNLGVQVLS
+14 GVLC
-24 GIMIIVFGIVFVF
+24 VF
-37 GLTNCILG
+37 GLLNCILG
-45 YRLLRFWMMIFG
+45 YRILRFWMMIFG

-69 YRIGTEEKAYY
+69 YRVGTEEKAYY

-104 ILGAGLGLSLSIYLI
+104 ILGAGLGLFLSIYLI

-135 GIGVLAM
+135 GIGVLAL

-168 LSMDQIP
+168 LAMDQIP

-198 KAGKGPRRRE
+198 RAAKATRRE
-208 AEPERRP
+208 EQPDRRSSEERT
-215 SEKRT
+215 KK
-220 GRKEMPEDE
+220 KEALEDE
-229 ADQEE
+229 ADQED
-234 LLEEKLLEEEL
+234 LEEKYLEEEL
-245 LDDDDFE
+245 LDEDDFE
-252 DYFTGKLDLT
+252 DYFTGKLDLAKDE
-262 RDKRASD
+262 RVSGS
-269 PKKTDELKVQDIHSQ
+269 KKTDGAKAQDIHSQ

-290 QQSQRKSRRR
+290 QQSQRRTR
-300 KTDLTD
+300 KRKIDITD

>member
-1 MNVEILNNLGEMM
+1 MNVEILNKLGEMM
-14 DNNLGVQVLS
+14 DNILGIQVLS

-104 ILGAGLGLSLSIYLI
+104 ILGAGLGLFLSIYLI

-135 GIGVLAM
+135 GIGVLAL

-168 LSMDQIP
+168 LAMDQIP

-198 KAGKGPRRRE
+198 RAAKAPRREEQPDRRSSEERTKKKE
-208 AEPERRP
+208 AL
-215 SEKRT
+215 
-220 GRKEMPEDE
+220 EDE
-229 ADQEE
+229 VDQEE
-234 LLEEKLLEEEL
+234 LEEKLLEEEL
-245 LDDDDFE
+245 LDEDDFE
-252 DYFTGKLDLT
+252 DYFTGKLDLA
-262 RDKRASD
+262 RDERVSGS
-269 PKKTDELKVQDIHSQ
+269 KKTDGPKVQDIHSQ

-290 QQSQRKSRRR
+290 QQSQRKTRKR
-300 KTDLTD
+300 KTDITD